1 MPRIN
6 LLPWRQQERQRRQKE
21 FGIFAIGAFLAAAA
35 VTLFTS
41 WGVSAS
47 VDRQRER
54 NELLKTEIAEL
65 DRQITE
71 ILGLEAQ
78 KARLQAR
85 IEVIERLQRS
95 RPEVVHVFDQLV
107 RTLPEGVYLTSVKQ
121 TDKRLELKGVAQ
133 SSTRVSTFM
142 RNIEASPWLQEPQ
155 LQVVETMKNQAQG
168 SEFTLFA
175 TQKSAAG
182 EDDADGDAGA
192 APGDKG
198 KDRRRPPRGGVRTA
212 STGSEK

>member
-6 LLPWRQQERQRRQKE
+6 LLPWRQQQRQQRQKE
-21 FGIFAIGAFLAAAA
+21 FGMFALGAVIAAAA
-35 VTLFTS
+35 VALFTV

-47 VDRQRER
+47 IDRQRER
-54 NELLKTEIAEL
+54 NELLKSEIAEL

-95 RPEVVHVFDQLV
+95 RPEVVHVFDQLA
-107 RTLPEGVYLTSVKQ
+107 RTMPEGVYLTSVKQ
-121 TDKRLELKGVAQ
+121 ADKRLELKGIAQ

-142 RNIEASPWLQEPQ
+142 RNIEASAWLQEPQ
-155 LQVVETMKNQAQG
+155 LQVVETLKTGGAG

-175 TQKSAAG
+175 TQKSVVADDEESGNRAG
-182 EDDADGDAGA
+182 PRA
-192 APGDKG
+192 
-198 KDRRRPPRGGVRTA
+198 RPGGVRTA
-212 STGSEK
+212 STGSDR

>member
-21 FGIFAIGAFLAAAA
+21 FGIFAMGAFLAAAA

-47 VDRQRER
+47 IDRQRER

-78 KARLQAR
+78 KTRLQAR

-142 RNIEASPWLQEPQ
+142 RNIEASPWLQDPQ
-155 LQVVETMKNQAQG
+155 LQVVETLKNQAQG

-175 TQKSAAG
+175 TQKSVVA
-182 EDDADGDAGA
+182 EDEQGGADG
-192 APGDKG
+192 
-198 KDRRRPPRGGVRTA
+198 RRPPRGGVRTA
-212 STGSEK
+212 SNGSNP